1 MLSTSTQEKVSVII
15 PTYNR
20 ARFIAN
26 AVESVRNQDY
36 ENLEIIIVDDGSND
50 DTDVVVKRLKKE
62 NPFIYYCQNER
73 TKGPSGA
80 RNTGILK
87 AAGDHITFLDS
98 DDIWLENH
106 LKDGMDIV
114 QKHPSIDVLFGNFSI
129 YDLNKNR
136 HLSDWFD
143 QKKIL
148 HTLKSTK
155 LSPTVRILQDNLF
168 EALIQENFFHLA
180 SSIIR
185 RSILKGILFDESI
198 KYSEDRDFAINLF
211 KQSNA
216 TFALRNN
223 PVFIAYMHNS
233 NLCNIGDNR
242 NRQEVAEA
250 HLYLCIKYIRI
261 YNLSNQEKKI
271 LRKLMT
277 RKLLFL
283 SYLHAKNRKYYNSL
297 SCMHKNFKYYINLK
311 FGGTWS

>member
-1 MLSTSTQEKVSVII
+1 MLSTSTQKKVSVII

-26 AVESVRNQDY
+26 AVESVRHQDY

-50 DTDVVVKRLKKE
+50 DTDVVVKQLKKE
-62 NPFIYYCQNER
+62 NPYIYYCQNER

-80 RNTGILK
+80 RNTAILN
-87 AAGDHITFLDS
+87 ATGDYIAFLDS
-98 DDIWLENH
+98 DDVWLENH
-106 LKDGMDIV
+106 LKAGMDIV
-114 QKHPSIDVLFGNFSI
+114 QQHPSIDVLFGNFSI
-129 YDLNKNR
+129 YDFHKNR

-148 HTLKSTK
+148 HTLKSTQ

-185 RSILKGILFDESI
+185 RSMLKGILFDESI
-198 KYSEDRDFAINLF
+198 RYSEDRDFAISLF

-216 TFALRNN
+216 SFALRKD
-223 PVFIAYMHNS
+223 PVFIAYMHDF

-250 HLYLCIKYIRI
+250 HLYLCIKYMRI
-261 YNLSNQEKKI
+261 YDLSNREKKI
-271 LRKLMT
+271 LRKRMT
-277 RKLLFL
+277 KKLLFL
-283 SYLHAKNRKYYNSL
+283 SYLYAKNKKYHNAL
-297 SCMHKNFKYYINLK
+297 LCMHKNFKYYINLK
-311 FGGTWS
+311 FGGT